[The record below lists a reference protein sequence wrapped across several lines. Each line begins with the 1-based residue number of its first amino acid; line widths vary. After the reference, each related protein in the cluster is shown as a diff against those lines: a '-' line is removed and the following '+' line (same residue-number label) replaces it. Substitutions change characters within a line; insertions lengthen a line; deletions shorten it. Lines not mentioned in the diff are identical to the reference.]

1 MAAITEQLRIKWTR
15 WQEAQHYERGFWERL
30 SLSIE
35 RGVVGQLDWYKW
47 RAERLEELLDR
58 IPGALRRGGKVLE
71 IGSGPIG
78 IVNFLEWGER
88 FAIDPLES
96 FYRQQPSLVRLRN
109 GGATYLSGSG
119 EQLPVADESCGL
131 VIIDNVID
139 HTFAPERILREISR
153 VLAPSGRLY
162 LSVNVHTG
170 WGAFLHNALAVLRI
184 DKGHPYTF
192 TSVSLRQLLARAG
205 FTVLL
210 EEVGDYNQARRADRA
225 SRRPT
230 DRIKGYTGLSEFAH
244 LVVCSKAATLP
255 ASHDSAH

>member
-1 MAAITEQLRIKWTR
+1 MAAMSEQLRIKWTR
-15 WQEAQHYERGFWERL
+15 WQQAQQYERGFWERL
-30 SLSIE
+30 GAGIE
-35 RGVVGQLDWYKW
+35 RGAVGQLDWYKW

-58 IPGALRRGGKVLE
+58 VPGSLPRTGRVLE

-78 IVNFLEWGER
+78 IVNFLDWGER

-109 GGATYLSGSG
+109 SGATYLSGSG
-119 EQLPVADESCGL
+119 EELPIDDESCSL

-153 VLAPSGRLY
+153 VLEPTGRLY
-162 LSVNVHTG
+162 LSVNVHTS
-170 WGAFLHNALAVLRI
+170 WGAFLHNALAMLRI

-192 TSVSLRQLLARAG
+192 TSSRLRQLLARGG

-210 EEVGDYNQARRADRA
+210 EDVGDYHEARRADRG
-225 SRRPT
+225 SHRPT
-230 DRIKGYTGLSEFAH
+230 DRIKGYSGLSEFQH
-244 LVVCSKAATLP
+244 LVVCSKQ
-255 ASHDSAH
+255 